1 MNRLRQSLHL
11 SSLRTGL
18 PALRRPSVL
27 PVALLLL
34 ALSSAFVFGNQRD
47 LSQHRAQNNHITA
60 QSLLLAANL
69 SPEHNFL
76 MFLRQTLD
84 EDGELTYEPYNRFP
98 IGTYLLIKLA
108 ILPFG
113 DDLGAQILAVRLLTL
128 ALFAAAALLAYL
140 SLCRLMPSRW
150 VALGATLT
158 AFSSYYWLYYKDMV
172 STELTSVFGVM
183 LAFHGLVLFAQEGR
197 FGQLLV
203 KACIALLLG
212 WHVYALLLP
221 FIIIG
226 LPGEIIGGLRE
237 RRSLPLMGQ
246 VKGALLAPIRSR
258 YLALGVATLLFGIGL
273 LGFNLANE
281 YYALKGEFPIAE
293 LPTAQS
299 ALDRVGQ
306 DEEFSGRFAEVVDW
320 RNFARGQFYRIGGMI
335 IPYGVPGYGATGLG
349 WTESAPPAPGM
360 GIVMGVAACVVCLIG
375 LIYARL
381 RHKHLL
387 TTLVLAGFFWAI
399 PMRHTAA
406 FHDYETLFHIGIPLF
421 LFALAL
427 LGARRLGGERAV
439 GALAVGAAALFAV
452 SAFQMS
458 AGYEPRA
465 SEFHAAAAADFKA
478 IRPLTE
484 GKAVFVNKEWDD
496 PEFGDAWRSTYYYL
510 AASYYLAGSALLF
523 SSESDRRD
531 LADFVVMRERKEGA
545 ALLTPQNGQVF
556 AYDRAAYD
564 AQRLAE
570 LRESAA
576 DAMGQ
581 TTGMRAEFDLYLH
594 DGRLIYAKEDCGGD
608 DTGRRFFLHITPR
621 NVNDLAAERRRH
633 GFDNLNFWFWEY
645 GASSDGECL
654 AIAPLPEYEIESV
667 STGQFGDGGG
677 RIWSA
682 AMSDEYARHL
692 SWLAGVYE
700 GVAAGDYGDPVAESA
715 FRIYRGDS
723 ELVYHKP
730 ECAAADTNLR
740 FLLHIVPRDAAEL
753 PANRQEAGFDN
764 LDFQF
769 ADYGASLTVGCVAAA
784 PLPEYAIDSIRT
796 GQFDEGGSVW
806 RVEFPGP

>member
-128 ALFAAAALLAYL
+128 ALFAAAALLAYM

-150 VALGATLT
+150 VALGATLL
-158 AFSSYYWLYYKDMV
+158 AFSSYYWLYYNDMV

-183 LAFHGLVLFAQEGR
+183 LAFHGMVLFAQEGR
-197 FGQLLV
+197 FRQLLV

-212 WHVYALLLP
+212 WHVYALLLA
-221 FIIIG
+221 FIVFG

-246 VKGALLAPIRSR
+246 VRGALLAPIRSR

-281 YYALKGEFPIAE
+281 YDALKGEIPIAE

-335 IPYGVPGYGATGLG
+335 VPYGVPGYGATGLG

-360 GIVMGVAACVVCLIG
+360 GIVMGVAACVACLVGVDI
-375 LIYARL
+375 
-381 RHKHLL
+381 
-387 TTLVLAGFFWAI
+387 
-399 PMRHTAA
+399 
-406 FHDYETLFHIGIPLF
+406 
-421 LFALAL
+421 
-427 LGARRLGGERAV
+427 RADQ
-439 GALAVGAAALFAV
+439 A
-452 SAFQMS
+452 
-458 AGYEPRA
+458 
-465 SEFHAAAAADFKA
+465 
-478 IRPLTE
+478 
-484 GKAVFVNKEWDD
+484 
-496 PEFGDAWRSTYYYL
+496 
-510 AASYYLAGSALLF
+510 
-523 SSESDRRD
+523 
-531 LADFVVMRERKEGA
+531 
-545 ALLTPQNGQVF
+545 QVF
-556 AYDRAAYD
+556 AC
-564 AQRLAE
+564 
-570 LRESAA
+570 
-576 DAMGQ
+576 
-581 TTGMRAEFDLYLH
+581 
-594 DGRLIYAKEDCGGD
+594 YACFGGI
-608 DTGRRFFLHITPR
+608 FL
-621 NVNDLAAERRRH
+621 
-633 GFDNLNFWFWEY
+633 
-645 GASSDGECL
+645 
-654 AIAPLPEYEIESV
+654 
-667 STGQFGDGGG
+667 
-677 RIWSA
+677 
-682 AMSDEYARHL
+682 
-692 SWLAGVYE
+692 
-700 GVAAGDYGDPVAESA
+700 
-715 FRIYRGDS
+715 GDS
-723 ELVYHKP
+723 N
-730 ECAAADTNLR
+730 AAHR
-740 FLLHIVPRDAAEL
+740 RVPRL
-753 PANRQEAGFDN
+753 
-764 LDFQF
+764 
-769 ADYGASLTVGCVAAA
+769 
-784 PLPEYAIDSIRT
+784 
-796 GQFDEGGSVW
+796 
-806 RVEFPGP
+806 